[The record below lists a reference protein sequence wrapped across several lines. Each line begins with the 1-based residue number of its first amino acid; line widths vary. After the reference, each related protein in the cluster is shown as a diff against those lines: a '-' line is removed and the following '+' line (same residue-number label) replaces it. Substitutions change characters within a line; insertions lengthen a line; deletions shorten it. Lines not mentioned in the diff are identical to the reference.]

1 MTDDSPS
8 NHSKTSD
15 RSENKKTPLITMDE
29 KGRLPHILVVE
40 DQDFNRKLIVL
51 HLKRD
56 GFTKVDEA
64 GDGETALKL
73 IDKNDYDLVLT
84 DLQMPHMNGIDL
96 LLRIKENPK
105 SNALPVVVVSAS
117 EEVASIA
124 KSIKL
129 GAEDHLPKPFEP
141 MILRARVVACL
152 EKKRLRDLEQKYLM
166 QIEEERNRADHL
178 LNIILPAP
186 IAAELKEYGD
196 VRSKRIENV
205 GVLFC
210 DIVNFT
216 SYSASHSAE
225 EVVSRLRVLFEQ
237 FEDVMVRYNMEKIKT
252 IGDEFMAAVGLIEED
267 PTPFAT
273 IMNAGLDMIA
283 AAKDTELGWEVRAS
297 VHVGPVLAGVVGKM
311 KYQYDIW
318 GNTVNLA
325 ARLTAHADPG
335 TVAFLKPENEASLNK
350 FLSRSIGVCELK
362 GMASEEVIE
371 CYGRVD

>member
-1 MTDDSPS
+1 MTDNSP
-8 NHSKTSD
+8 SD
-15 RSENKKTPLITMDE
+15 RSKNKKTPLITMDE
-29 KGRLPHILVVE
+29 KGRLPRILVVE

-96 LLRIKENPK
+96 LIRIKENPK

-237 FEDVMVRYNMEKIKT
+237 FEDVMMRYNMEKIKT

-325 ARLTAHADPG
+325 ARLTAHAAPG
-335 TVAFLKPENEASLNK
+335 TVAFLKPENEISLNK

-362 GMASEEVIE
+362 GMEAEEVIE